1 MHKEDGTMIDM
12 YFLVQELNQVMSS
25 EKVGGHF
32 YLHRRPMLVSI
43 QYNSNMNVKYVRKI
57 GGIIVD
63 QSVNIIIYNVIFL
76 RNQYLIMFLISCF
89 HIY

>member
-1 MHKEDGTMIDM
+1 
-12 YFLVQELNQVMSS
+12 
-25 EKVGGHF
+25 
-32 YLHRRPMLVSI
+32 MLVSI
-43 QYNSNMNVKYVRKI
+43 QHNLNMNVMYVKKI

-63 QSVNIIIYNVIFL
+63 QSVDIIIYNVSFS